1 MLGSME
7 NSFSDDHAI
16 AFGGYTFIPQR
27 CELLAE
33 DGRCI
38 ALGFRATLLLQA
50 LIAAGGRILSQQELL
65 AQVWPGQDIHEGN
78 LRVQIAALRK
88 ALAGARDMIGTVAG
102 RGYLFS
108 GRVRIKVRQAA
119 AGARRGLPL
128 PVTAMIGREQDVAIV
143 LQRLASGR
151 MLTLAGCAGIG
162 KTLLA
167 LSVAHRLPLASGA
180 EARWVDLDAAAPAQG
195 VAGAIA
201 AALALP
207 GATPLPG
214 LLRLIGARQLLLVL
228 DNCEHVADECSRVAD
243 ALLRHCPGV
252 TLLATSRHPLLADEE
267 AVYRVPPLAVPE
279 EGEQD
284 AALLAACSAVQ
295 LFLAR
300 ARSADSAFAP
310 EARTLAVIG
319 TICRRLE
326 GIPLAIELAAARVSV
341 LGVDQTAAGLGDML
355 RLLRGGRRTAPAR
368 QQTLRAALD
377 WSYVLLPETARA
389 VLCRLAALPACFT
402 LDAAQEALRPHGL
415 DDAQVAGS
423 LASLAAHSLLVP
435 EAGRYRMLATTR
447 AYGMERARHLPS
459 TV

>member
-1 MLGSME
+1 M
-7 NSFSDDHAI
+7 
-16 AFGGYTFIPQR
+16 AFGGFKFIPQR
-27 CELLAE
+27 CELLAD

-38 ALGFRATLLLQA
+38 ALGLRATLLLQA
-50 LIAAGGRILSQQELL
+50 LIKAGGRILSQQELL

-88 ALAGARDMIGTVAG
+88 ALAGARDLIGTVAG

-108 GRVRIKVRQAA
+108 GRVRIEALQAA
-119 AGARRGLPL
+119 AAVRSGLPL
-128 PVTAMIGREQDVAIV
+128 PVTAMVGREEDIAVV
-143 LQRLASGR
+143 LQRLASER
-151 MLTLAGCAGIG
+151 MVTLAGCAGIG

-167 LSVAHRLPLASGA
+167 LSAAHRLPQACGA
-180 EARWVDLDAAAPAQG
+180 GARWVDLDAAGPAQG

-207 GATPLPG
+207 ASAPLPE

-228 DNCEHVADECSRVAD
+228 DNCEHVAAECSRVAD
-243 ALLRHCPGV
+243 ALLQHCPGV
-252 TLLATSRHPLLADEE
+252 TLLATSRHPLLAEGE
-267 AVYRVPPLAVPE
+267 SVYRVPPLAVPD
-279 EGEQD
+279 EGERD

-300 ARSADSAFAP
+300 ARGADSAFAP
-310 EARTLAVIG
+310 DARTLAVIG
-319 TICRRLE
+319 AICRRLD
-326 GIPLAIELAAARVSV
+326 GIPLAIELAAARVSA

-377 WSYVLLPETARA
+377 WSFVLLPETARA
-389 VLCRLAALPACFT
+389 ALCRLAALPACFT
-402 LDAAQEALRPHGL
+402 LETAQDVLRPHGL

-447 AYGMERARHLPS
+447 AYGIERARHRPS